1 MNAAYEPILL
11 AWSAFLAVFTLGVT
25 ARIALVTFFRWRRR
39 RLSKTVVVVRVLP
52 ENVIPIARARSA
64 RDRGQVYRSRR
75 RRA

>member
-39 RLSKTVVVVRVLP
+39 RLSKTMVVRVLP
-52 ENVIPIARARSA
+52 ENVIPIARARRA

>member
-11 AWSAFLAVFTLGVT
+11 AWSAFLAVFSLGVT

-39 RLSKTVVVVRVLP
+39 RLGKTVVVRVLP